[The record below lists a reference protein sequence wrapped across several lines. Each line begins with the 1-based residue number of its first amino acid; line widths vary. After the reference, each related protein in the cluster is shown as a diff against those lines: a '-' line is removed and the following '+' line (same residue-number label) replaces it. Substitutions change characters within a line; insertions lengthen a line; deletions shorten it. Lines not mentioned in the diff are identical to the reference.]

1 MPNHS
6 LYRYDPISGIAIA
19 ERNPEKTCQYSAC
32 PRRSMGY
39 AGKKMK
45 VCARCKHVRYCSKEC
60 QKADWKGHK
69 MRGCKDFQ
77 YANDYR
83 GWMEQYKAIFTWA
96 ATEALRI
103 HTTDDILY
111 NVLKLILTYSD
122 RIPASRGPIP
132 SPFYILSC
140 QVIPLDGD
148 MITSLLATSTD
159 RVESRVIRAIGG
171 AGRAIVAFQFIENP
185 LDPRGANYMKSLK
198 IDLKDP
204 LIPGYKHFDGWRS
217 VLTGMVNGTISALD
231 IGRSIGYQ
239 SSNANTEE
247 VHEEVHA
254 DVCLIRCAS
263 EVNRS
268 KGESIAA
275 GQDETVES
283 RTCT

>member
-32 PRRSMGY
+32 PKRSMGY

-45 VCARCKHVRYCSKEC
+45 
-60 QKADWKGHK
+60 
-69 MRGCKDFQ
+69 
-77 YANDYR
+77 
-83 GWMEQYKAIFTWA
+83 QYKAIFTWA

-217 VLTGMVNGTISALD
+217 VLTGVVNGTISALD

-239 SSNANTEE
+239 SSNANTE

-254 DVCLIRCAS
+254 DGKD
-263 EVNRS
+263 E
-268 KGESIAA
+268 EEAA
-275 GQDETVES
+275 LLDRLKNVS
-283 RTCT
+283 MSD